1 MCTSNLIKCF
11 MAIMVAVSAGN
22 VSAEQMPNPRATS
35 GVASSGRDGSRSV
48 NRNSGAA
55 TVSRV
60 ATTAQRRTTTS
71 RAATTNNIVSSRN
84 ARTAV
89 TPVGA
94 TRSAT
99 VARTGVM
106 GAMRAG
112 YAPTVT
118 NARVAA
124 TANASRAAV
133 ARATAVFDDV
143 SKIGG
148 GYATCREAYSTC
160 MDQFCAKANDT
171 YRRCFCSS
179 KFTEFRNTEAALD
192 EAKNLLVQFE
202 NNNLNAV
209 DKTAAEVNAMYTATE
224 GERAIKNDTSGAAA
238 MLSEIGDLLS
248 GKRKVS
254 ASSNS
259 TSLGVLDLD
268 FSTSMD
274 DIWSGGDASSIFSSS
289 SGTDL
294 SQLEGQALYTQAQKQ
309 CLSLMKDACENNAV
323 MTMAKSSYNILISQ
337 DCNAYEKKVN
347 SQRETIKQTVR
358 TAEKYLRDARLEEYR
373 SHNSADVNEC
383 IAKVKA
389 AITADTACG
398 ANYKKCL
405 DYTGAYVDANTG
417 DPIYSP
423 RLFELENLI
432 TLDGANGNTD
442 VLSQNGKFNSFLETR
457 KMFATTALDSC
468 RDISATVWQEFK
480 RSALIEIAQA
490 QSAKI
495 EEVKMSCVST
505 MADCYDT
512 QTNALKDF
520 DTTTASAAGA
530 VSAYAAKALCQD
542 KVTACAALYGNNKTC
557 EFDGNGK
564 LTSDDAASCG
574 IKALLAF
581 VDNVDTVR
589 VAEGCSTAI
598 DNYVKQLCT
607 PSTGTQGYPW
617 NCRRYGQTQ
626 LRSMIENYALQNCK
640 DPTKDSNELSER
652 IRQQVNQAI
661 SDVQEELDDQLADA
675 CESLDGFW
683 TDADDTGKLLTAFY
697 STTFGKSEEP
707 TDTNTKKNALSG
719 RCVEN
724 SERTAC
730 LAYNTGRETPVATY
744 DSVRGCV
751 LTDVWYQERC
761 TAMNG
766 YYETGNCYLEKDNSD
781 VLKNFVERVLPKI
794 TIINKDSS
802 GSTSG
807 GSTSSGGG
815 SSSGSLPVSGSSG
828 KSFGYRNN
836 RYELVDSLI

>member
-1 MCTSNLIKCF
+1 MRTSNLIKCF

-35 GVASSGRDGSRSV
+35 GVASSGRDTSTSRNT
-48 NRNSGAA
+48 NRNSDNA
-55 TVSRV
+55 TVSRT

-71 RAATTNNIVSSRN
+71 ARTATTTNTVSSRN

-94 TRSAT
+94 SRSGA

-106 GAMRAG
+106 GAMRAA
-112 YAPTVT
+112 YAPTT
-118 NARVAA
+118 TSARSA
-124 TANASRAAV
+124 TTVNASRAAV

-179 KFTEFRNTEAALD
+179 KFTEFRDTEAALD
-192 EAKNLLVQFE
+192 EAKNLLAQFE

-268 FSTSMD
+268 FSTDMD

-309 CLSLMKDACENNAV
+309 CLSLMNDACENNAV

-383 IAKVKA
+383 IAKVKS

-417 DPIYSP
+417 EPIYSP

-468 RDISATVWQEFK
+468 RDISTTVWQEFK

-530 VSAYAAKALCQD
+530 VSAYAAKAMCQD
-542 KVTACAALYGNNKTC
+542 KVTACAALYGNNTSC
-557 EFDGNGK
+557 QFDGNGK
-564 LTSDDAASCG
+564 LTSDAASCG
-574 IKALLAF
+574 IKSLLAF

-589 VAEGCSTAI
+589 VAEGCATAI

-607 PSTGTQGYPW
+607 PSTGDQGYPW
-617 NCRRYGQTQ
+617 NCRRYGQAQ
-626 LRSMIENYALQNCK
+626 LRSVIENYALQNCK
-640 DPTKDSNELSER
+640 DPTKDSTQFSELPDR
-652 IRQQVNQAI
+652 VKQQVTQAI
-661 SDVQEELDDQLADA
+661 SDVQEELDDLLADA

-683 TDADDTGKLLTAFY
+683 TDADDDGKLLTAFY

-707 TDTNTKKNALSG
+707 TGNAALSG

-766 YYETGNCYLEKDNSD
+766 YYETGNCYLEKDDSD
-781 VLKNFVERVLPKI
+781 ILKSFVKRVLPKI
-794 TIINKDSS
+794 KIAIKTS
-802 GSTSG
+802 GSASN
-807 GSTSSGGG
+807 G
-815 SSSGSLPVSGSSG
+815 SSRSSGSSG
-828 KSFGYRNN
+828 TSSGSGTGAIRNIDG
-836 RYELVDSLI
+836 RYKVTESYL

>member
-1 MCTSNLIKCF
+1 MRTSNLIKCF

-35 GVASSGRDGSRSV
+35 GVASSGRDTSTSRNT
-48 NRNSGAA
+48 NRNSDAA
-55 TVSRV
+55 TVSRT
-60 ATTAQRRTTTS
+60 ATTTSRRTTTAS
-71 RAATTNNIVSSRN
+71 RAATTTNTVSSRN

-89 TPVGA
+89 TPAG
-94 TRSAT
+94 TSRSGT
-99 VARTGVM
+99 VARVGVM
-106 GAMRAG
+106 GAMRAA
-112 YAPTVT
+112 YAPTNTSSARSAT
-118 NARVAA
+118 NV
-124 TANASRAAV
+124 NASRAAV

-179 KFTEFRNTEAALD
+179 KFTEFRDTEAALD
-192 EAKNLLVQFE
+192 EAKNLLAQFE

-309 CLSLMKDACENNAV
+309 CLSLMNDACENNAV

-383 IAKVKA
+383 IAKVKS

-432 TLDGANGNTD
+432 TLAGANGNTD

-468 RDISATVWQEFK
+468 RDISTTVWQEFK

-530 VSAYAAKALCQD
+530 VSAYAAKAMCQD
-542 KVTACAALYGNNKTC
+542 KVTACAALYGNNTNC
-557 EFDGNGK
+557 QFDGNGK
-564 LTSDDAASCG
+564 LTSDAASCG
-574 IKALLAF
+574 IKSLLAF

-589 VAEGCSTAI
+589 VAEGCATAI

-607 PSTGTQGYPW
+607 PSTGNQGYPW
-617 NCRRYGQTQ
+617 NCRRYGQAQ
-626 LRSMIENYALQNCK
+626 LRSVIENYALQNCK
-640 DPTKDSNELSER
+640 DPTSKSTQFSELPDR
-652 IRQQVNQAI
+652 VKQQVTQAI
-661 SDVQEELDDQLADA
+661 SDVQEELDDQLVDA

-683 TDADDTGKLLTAFY
+683 TDANDTGKLLTAFY

-707 TDTNTKKNALSG
+707 TGNAALSG

-766 YYETGNCYLEKDNSD
+766 YYETGNCYLEQDNSD
-781 VLKNFVERVLPKI
+781 VLKNFVRRVLPKI
-794 TIINKDSS
+794 RITDKTSGSGTGSTSS
-802 GSTSG
+802 GSTSN
-807 GSTSSGGG
+807 GSSRSSGA
-815 SSSGSLPVSGSSG
+815 SGSGGIRNTDS
-828 KSFGYRNN
+828 KYRVTES
-836 RYELVDSLI
+836 YL